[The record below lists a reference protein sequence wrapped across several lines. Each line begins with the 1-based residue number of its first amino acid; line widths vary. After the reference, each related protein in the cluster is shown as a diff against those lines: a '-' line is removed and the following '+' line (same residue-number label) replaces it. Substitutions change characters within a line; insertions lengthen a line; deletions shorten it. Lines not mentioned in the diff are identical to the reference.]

1 MMAKGQDKPI
11 MRCLGEFVG
20 HILHAVKPSSHIQEV
35 NRKVEERVEGNL
47 TFRRTTID
55 EIEVCE
61 ESSDH
66 D

>member
-1 MMAKGQDKPI
+1 MMRNGQDKPI

-20 HILHAVKPSSHIQEV
+20 YIFHAVIPNNRVQEV

-55 EIEVCE
+55 EIEVRE
-61 ESSDH
+61 ERGD
-66 D
+66 DD